1 MPSCPCPTLVQQ
13 HQLHRLSNR
22 VPSARLFARGST
34 ALLGTRVLPKT
45 PADLLLCACAFSPC
59 DLDQPTNRPTEP
71 NFPISP
77 RPLVSGLVGCL
88 VWKPSEPISLSLD
101 LFPHS
106 GALLQL
112 GWVSLRSAYCALPL
126 CNCSRLRLAASLRLL
141 RRPAAAA
148 VAVVVWCSGSD
159 LSAPS
164 FRAPLRHSTI
174 APRLSFRT
182 VIARRSL
189 SRAYLSLL

>member
-22 VPSARLFARGST
+22 VSSARLFARGST
-34 ALLGTRVLPKT
+34 ALLGTRVQPKT
-45 PADLLLCACAFSPC
+45 LRICSSALAPFRLVIW
-59 DLDQPTNRPTEP
+59 TEP

-77 RPLVSGLVGCL
+77 RPLVSGLVGCR
-88 VWKPSEPISLSLD
+88 VWKPSDPISLSLD